1 MSNSWAPIMS
11 QVVFLLRNSDMF
23 PGKTAAEHMEA
34 DWGYLMIGVRSFCL
48 LTGFP
53 RPVTSERLPE
63 NVLPQRSRFNRSLTV
78 NLISDVN
85 LQQLMGMSSLSH
97 PRSDLKGRE
106 HRSFLQTII
115 LLHLIE
121 VYLGL

>member
-11 QVVFLLRNSDMF
+11 QVVFLLRNSVVF

-34 DWGYLMIGVRSFCL
+34 EWGYLMIGERSFCF
-48 LTGFP
+48 LTGLP

-63 NVLPQRSRFNRSLTV
+63 NVLPQRGGFKRSLPV

-85 LQQLMGMSSLSH
+85 LQHLMGMGSLSTQVQI
-97 PRSDLKGRE
+97 SRE
-106 HRSFLQTII
+106 GNVGHSFRQLFFYI
-115 LLHLIE
+115 
-121 VYLGL
+121 